1 MIKLILTLVISL
13 ITFFSLAQSV
23 SAHVLLT
30 SGSIGTTLH
39 ISPDDDPAV
48 GTPANFY
55 FEFKDKENKFNPSDC
70 ICKIQILKNDTELH
84 TEDLFTT
91 SLTNDINAPA
101 FQFTF
106 PEKNVYTIKIKG
118 TPKTPESF
126 QDFEI
131 NHTLRITREQSS
143 NQPTTANSSGIHFFH
158 YLTAAI
164 AVVVFAII
172 LFLDRRGRNKKTPK
186 KPQKII
192 ALILGF
198 SLLTPLIYA
207 SVHFSS
213 DHLMIGSH
221 ENHPCCLVTSPE
233 TANPTFLIL
242 NQHVQK
248 LFYSDYPKKIT
259 LESNQLLAS
268 RPPPT
273 N

>member
-1 MIKLILTLVISL
+1 MIKIVFTLVISL
-13 ITFFSLAQSV
+13 ITFFSLTQSV

-39 ISPDDDPAV
+39 VAPDDDPAV

-55 FEFKDKENKFNPSDC
+55 FEFKDKENKFNPADC
-70 ICKIQILKNDTELH
+70 ICKITILKNDTELH

-106 PEKNVYTIKIKG
+106 PEKNVYTIKITG

-126 QDFEI
+126 QSFEI
-131 NHTLRITREQSS
+131 NHTLRITKEPSSSQST
-143 NQPTTANSSGIHFFH
+143 NNNPSGVHFFH

-172 LFLDRRGRNKKTPK
+172 LLLDRRGRNKKTPK

-192 ALILGF
+192 ALILGV

-221 ENHPCCLVTSPE
+221 ENHPCCFISSPE
-233 TANPTFLIL
+233 TTNSNTIIISQNIYSTFNNLL
-242 NQHVQK
+242 PSQT
-248 LFYSDYPKKIT
+248 KIEFHLGFT
-259 LESNQLLAS
+259 S
-268 RPPPT
+268 RAPPVS
-273 N
+273 

>member
-1 MIKLILTLVISL
+1 MIKAILTLVISS
-13 ITFFSLAQSV
+13 ITFFSLTQPV

-39 ISPDDDPAV
+39 VAPDDDPPV
-48 GTPANFY
+48 GSPANFY
-55 FEFKDKENKFNPSDC
+55 FEFKDKENKFNPADC
-70 ICKIQILKNDTELH
+70 ICKITILKNGIELH

-106 PEKNVYTIKIKG
+106 PEKNVYTIKITG

-126 QDFEI
+126 QSFEI
-131 NHTLRITREQSS
+131 NHTLRITREQNS
-143 NQPTTANSSGIHFFH
+143 NQSTNNNPSDIHFFH
-158 YLTAAI
+158 YLTAFI

-172 LFLDRRGRNKKTPK
+172 LFLDRRGRNKKLPK

-213 DHLMIGSH
+213 DHLMIGNH
-221 ENHPCCLVTSPE
+221 ADHPCCFIASSE
-233 TANPTFLIL
+233 TTNSDATIISQNIYSTFNNLLPSQTKIEF
-242 NQHVQK
+242 
-248 LFYSDYPKKIT
+248 LFIF
-259 LESNQLLAS
+259 AS
-268 RPPPT
+268 RAPPIS
-273 N
+273 